1 LAVLWLRSIIVRT
14 NARWPRRPLADA
26 ECSLSSGAA
35 NTFAAGGW
43 LESGNF
49 QLNKCRKRLRHAG
62 VGYSIQ
68 LHRCLKISKK
78 GTPMKSTKRALKAA
92 VLAAMLAAVMLLS
105 SGCITPCGTET
116 CISIGMGPA
125 APVANTQ

>member
-1 LAVLWLRSIIVRT
+1 MEKNKQMEKTRS
-14 NARWPRRPLADA
+14 
-26 ECSLSSGAA
+26 AA
-35 NTFAAGGW
+35 PVT
-43 LESGNF
+43 
-49 QLNKCRKRLRHAG
+49 
-62 VGYSIQ
+62 GYSIH
-68 LHRCLKISKK
+68 LDRCTTTSKK

-125 APVANTQ
+125 APVANMQ